1 MYVFAQLMCLCT
13 DRDRWTVL
21 MYELAVFP
29 HIVTFWTLVYLWGGL
44 PYLTCGVVRKFY
56 CINVNTYIN
65 ELENSHLSSE
75 TNLQQ
80 GVGGTITYHGTGIV
94 NSACHILGSR
104 AWNTKDT
111 SRNIWY
117 ILSLVVF
124 LET

>member
-1 MYVFAQLMCLCT
+1 MFLYVRILRF
-13 DRDRWTVL
+13 
-21 MYELAVFP
+21 
-29 HIVTFWTLVYLWGGL
+29 I
-44 PYLTCGVVRKFY
+44 KFY
-56 CINVNTYIN
+56 VCVKTYIN
-65 ELENSHLSSE
+65 EQENSHLSSE

-94 NSACHILGSR
+94 NSACHIWGSR